1 MKKKSD
7 LNGIILI
14 ATVFIGFL
22 VFGLSENIKGPAI
35 PRIQDNFSLNEAQL
49 GMLLALNSIGY
60 LIACTYTPFLSK
72 KIGLKNTTILC
83 FLIMAFS
90 GILIGMA
97 PNYIFFSGSYFIMYL
112 GNGMLEIAL
121 GVIAAIA
128 FTKNTGTMMNLSHFF
143 YGLSSMIAPL
153 IATKLM
159 SSNLGGQAL
168 GWRGMYLIVLLLSL
182 IPIIPTLMG
191 KFPKSKNEESVGIK
205 ESFKEMIK
213 DKKVLLITFIL
224 SFGVTCEMTVGG
236 WLVNYLEKAQGFSG
250 EDASKVLMGFFFFFM
265 LARLVLGPI
274 IDKLGFVKSLL
285 IVSTFAGISI
295 IIGILLG
302 KGATLLLMLSGIGI
316 APIYPTVMAIIA
328 KEFREKIEIAM
339 SFVLTFMGIAIV
351 IGNLLV
357 GVVVDLCKMIFSNI
371 YGIELGIKLA
381 YSAGFIFI
389 GGCSLICALGS
400 LRLLKVLR
408 SEEEEFLVEME

>member
-1 MKKKSD
+1 MKKKRD

-143 YGLSSMIAPL
+143 YGLSSMVAPL

-213 DKKVLLITFIL
+213 DKKILLITFIL

-236 WLVNYLEKAQGFSG
+236 WLANYLEKAQGFSG